1 MESLETQIINQTTE
15 DLLLQQ
21 IIQTNQSLEQ
31 IQNLLTSIQDLYN
44 ILPKSIE
51 NVLNIQLKNMQDSL
65 KSSQEIV
72 QNEQKQ
78 NHQLVNL
85 QLQKTI
91 DFQESLDKATDTII
105 KQKAASLV
113 DTLNPYVEKSKR
125 LLNELSCNISTKTIG
140 INSKLIEINNGLMRI
155 HVGKVI
161 IDYLIAALAAFV
173 LGIFCTLWI
182 SQSLYGK
189 MIERSYQ
196 AEMLIA
202 SKQGVSEYKSELTKN
217 NSGIIKIKELEKEYI
232 KNHKSD
238 IKNADVYI
246 QNLNDVI
253 KQYRDN
259 EFMKE

>member
-1 MESLETQIINQTTE
+1 MQLDETINQTTE

-21 IIQTNQSLEQ
+21 TIQTNQSLEQ
-31 IQNLLTSIQDLYN
+31 IEILLTSIQDLNN

-65 KSSQEIV
+65 KNSQEII

-113 DTLNPYVEKSKR
+113 GTLNPCIEKSKQ
-125 LLNELSCNISTKTIG
+125 LLNGLSNNISSKTIG
-140 INSKLIEINNGLMRI
+140 INSKLIEINDGLMRI
-155 HVGKVI
+155 HVAKVI
-161 IDYLIAALAAFV
+161 IDYLIAAITAFV
-173 LGIFCTLWI
+173 LGILCTLWI

-196 AEMLIA
+196 VEMLIA

-232 KNHKSD
+232 KNHRES
-238 IKNADVYI
+238 IKNADSCI
-246 QNLNDVI
+246 QDLNETINNLRKSDGT
-253 KQYRDN
+253 KD
-259 EFMKE
+259 E